1 MSELKAAHDDHG
13 GGFATYM
20 VVFAALSLFTAIS
33 FVVNRIYPPPHFQG
47 AAIILGVAIVKAF
60 LVALIFMHLK
70 WDWSRL
76 YFLIIPAFILG
87 AVLIIVLMPDMVLSW
102 EYNP

>member
-1 MSELKAAHDDHG
+1 MDIGSDSHEAHG
-13 GGFATYM
+13 GSFATYM
-20 VVFAALSLFTAIS
+20 VVFAALTVFTAIS
-33 FVVNRIYPPPHFQG
+33 FEVNRIYPPPHFQG
-47 AAIILGVAIVKAF
+47 AAIILGVAVVKAF

-87 AVLIIVLMPDMVLSW
+87 FVMIIVLMPDMVLSW
-102 EYNP
+102 DYYP